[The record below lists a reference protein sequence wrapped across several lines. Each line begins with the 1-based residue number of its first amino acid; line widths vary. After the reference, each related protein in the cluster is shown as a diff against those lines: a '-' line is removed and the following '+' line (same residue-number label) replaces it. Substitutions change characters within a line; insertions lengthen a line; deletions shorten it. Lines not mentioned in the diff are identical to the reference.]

1 MKFLKIIG
9 VCLLALI
16 LVYLAGPKPSKPHYN
31 NQLPAL
37 PSTATELEQYV
48 LAQEATHKLK
58 ADNQARIIWQDDS
71 LRTPTEYAIVYL
83 HGFSA
88 SQEEGDPVHIDFAKK
103 IGANLYLS
111 RLQAH
116 GVDTTHPLASFTAE
130 GVWNSAKE
138 AYAIGKKIGKKVI
151 LMSTSTGG
159 TLALKLCAE
168 YPDIAA
174 SLLFSP
180 NIAIND
186 SKAWLLNN
194 PWGKQIAEAI
204 VGEYRVIPDT
214 TEAYRKYWDQ
224 RYVTA
229 SVVQL
234 QELLETTMKASLFE
248 RIKTP
253 TLLLYFYKNEQEQDP
268 VVKVSAMKRMFRQL
282 STPDSLK
289 KEIALPN
296 VGNHVIGSWVKSKDL
311 NSVHLACEAFAKDV
325 LRIPI
330 TQN

>member
-1 MKFLKIIG
+1 MKFLKITGII
-9 VCLLALI
+9 LLALI
-16 LVYLAGPKPSKPHYN
+16 VVYLAGPKPAKPRFN
-31 NQLPAL
+31 NELPAIPAEAL
-37 PSTATELEQYV
+37 ALEKYV
-48 LAQEATHKLK
+48 ADQEAKHKLK
-58 ADNQARIIWQDDS
+58 PDNQARIVWHNDS
-71 LRTPTEYAIVYL
+71 TKAVTEYAVVYL

-88 SQEEGDPVHIDFAKK
+88 SQEEGDPVHLDFARK

-116 GVDTTHPLASFTAE
+116 GLDTTHPLASFTAE
-130 GVWNSAKE
+130 VIWNSAKE
-138 AYAIGKKIGKKVI
+138 AYAIGKQIGKKVI

-159 TLALKLCAE
+159 TVALKLCAE

-186 SKAWLLNN
+186 SKAWMLNN

-204 VGEYRVIPDT
+204 VGEFRVIPDT
-214 TEAYRKYWDQ
+214 TEAYAKYWDR
-224 RYVTA
+224 RYVTY

-253 TLLLYFYKNEQEQDP
+253 TLLLYYYKNEQEQDP
-268 VVKVSAMKRMFRQL
+268 VVKVSAMKRMFSQL

-289 KEIALPN
+289 RQVALPN

-311 NSVHLACEAFAKDV
+311 NSVHLACEAFAKDI
-325 LRIPI
+325 LRIPLS
-330 TQN
+330 QE